1 MLHRCDV
8 RYGQRWRVGNRTNEA
23 RKRHENHGDCGSP
36 WVAALGP
43 KPVKVLLRS
52 IDVVHSFYVP
62 EFRTKM
68 DLVPG
73 MVSYVWFTPTRTG
86 TFEILCTE
94 LCGNGHFNMRG
105 KVVVQE
111 ESEYQAWLQK
121 QKTFAQLS
129 AGARQAKATP

>member
-1 MLHRCDV
+1 L
-8 RYGQRWRVGNRTNEA
+8 
-23 RKRHENHGDCGSP
+23 
-36 WVAALGP
+36 
-43 KPVKVLLRS
+43 
-52 IDVVHSFYVP
+52 HSFYVP

-73 MVSYVWFTPTRTG
+73 MVSYVWFIPTKTG
-86 TFEILCTE
+86 TFEILCAE

-111 ESEYQAWLQK
+111 ESEYQAWLRK

-129 AGARQAKATP
+129 ARAKQAKATQ

>member
-1 MLHRCDV
+1 LGLNPNDPSARDDVVIEGDDLHL
-8 RYGQRWRVGNRTNEA
+8 
-23 RKRHENHGDCGSP
+23 P
-36 WVAALGP
+36 LG
-43 KPVKVLLRS
+43 KSVKLLLRS
-52 IDVVHSFYVP
+52 MDVLHSFYVP

-73 MVSYVWFTPTRTG
+73 MVTYVWFIPTRTG
-86 TFEILCTE
+86 TFEILCAE

-111 ESEYQAWLQK
+111 ESEYRAWLQK

-129 AGARQAKATP
+129 ARAKQARATQ